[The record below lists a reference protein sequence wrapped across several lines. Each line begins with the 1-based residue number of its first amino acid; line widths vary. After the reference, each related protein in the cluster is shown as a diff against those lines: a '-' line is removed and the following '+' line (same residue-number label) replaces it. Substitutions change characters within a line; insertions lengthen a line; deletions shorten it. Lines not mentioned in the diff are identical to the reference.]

1 MNIKAFIKKSKPG
14 IKRILFIALIGALG
28 AQEKNLAEIFF
39 LDLGIVIEPAKGSET
54 YSRRVKKP
62 SKEVTFKIKKVE
74 SGSVYMASSQEL
86 ISTLGRI
93 NNRIKK
99 LEDSFHTEMGLLRDQ
114 NIQLRQALVNSE
126 PQEKLAKKELYLERT
141 FESIPLK
148 QAPKEIKAF
157 NRSLYMSGVF
167 AYQREEYKAAIEKF
181 LSLQLDT
188 APKKTAENILYWLA
202 DSYHQDKQYKK
213 ALELLNQITT
223 TGTLRIDDALVQKG
237 ILYKKMGNEEEAL
250 LAFSNVVLQHPD
262 SEYLRLAQME
272 LKKSNNKK

>member
-99 LEDSFHTEMGLLRDQ
+99 LENSFHTEMGLLRDQ

-126 PQEKLAKKELYLERT
+126 PQEKLVKNELHLERT
-141 FESIPLK
+141 FDSIPLK

-157 NRSLYMSGVF
+157 NHSLYMSGVF